1 MLMIT
6 ALSARAASVVAPSL
20 AFVVVVLL
28 LAGCG
33 EEAAQEASQGQ
44 PAAPPPSVGV
54 VAVAVQDVTP
64 ATPFNG
70 RVEAIDKVDLRA
82 RITGFL
88 EQRHFT
94 EGQEVKQGDLLFTIE
109 KQQYEAEVQVA
120 EAAVAQ
126 AQAVLTDA
134 QLQLDRGQEL
144 LRNRNIPTG
153 EVDAR
158 RARRDRAQADLL
170 GAQAQ
175 LREARIN
182 LGYTEVTAPV
192 TGKIGRSAFTVGA
205 FVGPDSGALA
215 TIVSQDPIYVTFPVS
230 SRRLLDARKEAEAR
244 GEDLST
250 VRVKVRLPDGTLYD
264 HTGSINFVGNQVDP
278 STDTV
283 TIRAELPN
291 PRRVLVDEQ
300 LVGIVVESAQPQ
312 QALVVPQ
319 AAVLTDQA
327 GSYVLVVDGEN
338 KVEQRRVQLG
348 EQTGRD
354 VTIQTGLKQGE
365 RVVVD
370 GLQKV
375 RPGQA
380 VQATQATAGA
390 A

>member
-1 MLMIT
+1 MIPPPPT
-6 ALSARAASVVAPSL
+6 RMASIAALLLTLVSV
-20 AFVVVVLL
+20 

-33 EEAAQEASQGQ
+33 EDQAREASQGQ
-44 PAAPPPSVGV
+44 PAAAPPPSVGV
-54 VAVAVQDVTP
+54 VAVAVKDVT
-64 ATPFNG
+64 AAAPFNG

-109 KQQYEAEVQVA
+109 EQQYEAVVQQA
-120 EAAVAQ
+120 EATVAQ

-134 QLQLDRGQEL
+134 ELQLGRGQEL
-144 LRNRNIPTG
+144 ARNKNIPAA

-158 RARRDRAQADLL
+158 RARRDKAQADLL

-182 LGYTEVTAPV
+182 LSYTDVKAPV
-192 TGKIGRSAFTVGA
+192 AGKIGVSAFTVGA

-215 TIVSQDPIYVTFPVS
+215 TIVSQDPIYVTFPIS
-230 SRRLLDARKEAEAR
+230 SRRLLDARKEAAAR

-264 HTGSINFVGNQVDP
+264 HTGSVNFVGNQVDP

-291 PRRVLVDEQ
+291 PRRTLVDSE

-338 KVEQRRVQLG
+338 KVEQRRVRLG

-354 VTIQTGLKQGE
+354 VTVQDGLQQGE

-380 VQATQATAGA
+380 VQATQAGAGA

>member
-1 MLMIT
+1 MTT
-6 ALSARAASVVAPSL
+6 ALPARRVAIVLPRL
-20 AFVVVVLL
+20 AFAAALL

-33 EEAAQEASQGQ
+33 EDQAQEASRGQ
-44 PAAPPPSVGV
+44 PATPPPSVGV

-64 ATPFNG
+64 AVPFNG

-94 EGQEVKQGDLLFTIE
+94 EGQEVKQGDLLFAIE
-109 KQQYEAEVQVA
+109 EQQYEAEVQQA
-120 EAAVAQ
+120 EATVAQ

-134 QLQLDRGQEL
+134 ELQLNRGQEL
-144 LRNRNIPTG
+144 ARNRNIPAA

-158 RARRDRAQADLL
+158 RARRDKAQADLL

-182 LGYTEVTAPV
+182 LGYTEVKAPV
-192 TGKIGRSAFTVGA
+192 AGKIGLSAFTVGA

-215 TIVSQDPIYVTFPVS
+215 TIVSQDPIYVTFPIS
-230 SRRLLDARKEAEAR
+230 SRRLLDARKEAAAR

-250 VRVKVRLPDGTLYD
+250 VHVRVRLPDGTLYD
-264 HTGSINFVGNQVDP
+264 HTGSVNFVGNQVDP
-278 STDTV
+278 TTDTV
-283 TIRAELPN
+283 TVRAELPN
-291 PRRVLVDEQ
+291 PQRTLVDSE
-300 LVGIVVESAQPQ
+300 LVGIVVEAAQPRH
-312 QALVVPQ
+312 ALVVPQ

-338 KVEQRRVQLG
+338 KVEQRRVRLG

-354 VTIQTGLKQGE
+354 VTVETGLQQGE
-365 RVVVD
+365 RVVVE

-380 VQATQATAGA
+380 VQATQASAGA

>member
-1 MLMIT
+1 MTTVLP
-6 ALSARAASVVAPSL
+6 ARPASMAAAPSWAL
-20 AFVVVVLL
+20 AAALL
-28 LAGCG
+28 LVGCG
-33 EEAAQEASQGQ
+33 EDQAQEAQRGQ

-54 VAVAVQDVTP
+54 VAVAVQGVTP
-64 ATPFNG
+64 AEAFNG

-94 EGQEVKQGDLLFTIE
+94 EGQEVKRGDLLFSIE
-109 KQQYEAEVQVA
+109 QQQYEAEVQVA
-120 EAAVAQ
+120 EATVAQ
-126 AQAVLTDA
+126 AQALLTDA

-144 LRNRNIPTG
+144 LRNRNIPKA

-158 RARRDRAQADLL
+158 LARRDKAQADLL

-175 LREARIN
+175 LREAKIN
-182 LGYTEVTAPV
+182 LGYTDVVAPV
-192 TGKIGRSAFTVGA
+192 AGKIGRSAFTVGA

-244 GEDLST
+244 GEDLSK
-250 VRVKVRLPDGTLYD
+250 VRVNVRLPDGTLYD
-264 HTGSINFVGNQVDP
+264 HSGSVNFVGNQVDP

-291 PRRVLVDEQ
+291 PERVLVDEQ
-300 LVGIVVESAQPQ
+300 LVGIVVESVEPR

-354 VTIQTGLKQGE
+354 VTVQSGLQQGE

-380 VQATQATAGA
+380 VQATQASSGA